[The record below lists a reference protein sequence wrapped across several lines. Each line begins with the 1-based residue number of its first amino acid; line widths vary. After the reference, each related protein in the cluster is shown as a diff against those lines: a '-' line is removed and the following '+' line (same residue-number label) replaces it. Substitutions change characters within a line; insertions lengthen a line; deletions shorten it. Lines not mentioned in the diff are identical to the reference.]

1 MNQYNPDPVAFA
13 NNKPNTITFAVSS
26 REQMVEAF
34 RISKDGIRAN
44 PDIPADEA
52 AHAVMSAL
60 NTQIKQ
66 LVQQAVEEEREAC
79 ARACQTQWSTE
90 EERAAGLLFA
100 AEIRARSKT

>member
-1 MNQYNPDPVAFA
+1 MNQYNPYPVAFA

-44 PDIPADEA
+44 PDIPTDEA

-66 LVQQAVEEEREAC
+66 LVQQAVEDER
-79 ARACQTQWSTE
+79 ARACRIVT
-90 EERAAGLLFA
+90 GLCLSDNNA
-100 AEIRARSKT
+100 REINEAIKGKE